1 VERPVRSLHDPRVR
15 VGERA
20 LRPVRDNRARF
31 GGVTSLRDLVRAL
44 SLFGCVVFSLR
55 AGLRGVLG
63 LQGSLTRA
71 DRGQPA
77 LPPGQLN
84 RQLAA
89 ATVRPIRGI
98 LNRVQP
104 LRLGQQ
110 RLDLGGQLG
119 LGSHHPVVA
128 HRPMPARRRPHLRPI
143 QGDPTQRHQTSRCT
157 QAQRLG
163 EQRLQRRPVPGPEP
177 ADRHEVRSA
186 ACAVRNRKAMSS
198 WQRRSNAREEVTPW
212 E

>member
-1 VERPVRSLHDPRVR
+1 MIRASGSVNERCARPGTTAAASAASPASMTCARVLIPF
-15 VGERA
+15 GCA
-20 LRPVRDNRARF
+20 L
-31 GGVTSLRDLVRAL
+31 L
-44 SLFGCVVFSLR
+44 SLC

-63 LQGSLTRA
+63 LQGRFRLT

-77 LPPGQLN
+77 LPAGQLG
-84 RQLAA
+84 RQLIT

-98 LNRVQP
+98 LNRIQP
-104 LRLGQQ
+104 LSVGEQ
-110 RLDLGGQLG
+110 RLNLGGQLG

-143 QGDPTQRHQTSRCT
+143 QSDRPNDTNPACAHKLNDWVNSAFSAAPCRVRN
-157 QAQRLG
+157 RLIATKSG
-163 EQRLQRRPVPGPEP
+163 
-177 ADRHEVRSA
+177 A